1 VHRVVARPE
10 APALAAACGP
20 RSKQGAAGLVPA
32 EPTKPG
38 APPEGRLA
46 RWWARGSAVADRGV
60 AWLEG
65 QDPASRKGAAVGWF
79 RRYQG
84 ADGQLFALLLTAY
97 VFLTLLPAAV
107 VVSGYL
113 YKDPTTL
120 ADRMIHRLGL
130 TGSTAGLVH
139 DILTGA
145 AENKL
150 GSALLAVGSIV
161 LFGLGIGRVL
171 QLAHARSWRIDLG
184 KARLTDQTRYL
195 VTLAILLV
203 FLVLLVVQT
212 KVLEGRPA
220 WIGWVLA
227 PVWLAGLLAFFT
239 WVPRMLLHNRVSV
252 RDVFPGAVFTVVA
265 LAGLRLLS
273 HLVLVNWLVW
283 YGKYYGGL
291 GVVMALFFWILL
303 AASILTVAAALSPA
317 LAERRDLREAAS
329 RASS

>member
-1 VHRVVARPE
+1 MTDP
-10 APALAAACGP
+10 
-20 RSKQGAAGLVPA
+20 
-32 EPTKPG
+32 PTST

-46 RWWARGSAVADRGV
+46 RWWARGTAVADRGV

-65 QDPASRKGAAVGWF
+65 QDPASRKGAAIGWF

-84 ADGQLFALLLTAY
+84 ADGQIFALLLTTY
-97 VFLTLLPAAV
+97 MFLTLLPVAV

-113 YKDPTTL
+113 YKDPTTM
-120 ADRMIHRLGL
+120 ADRLIHRLGL
-130 TGSTAGLVH
+130 TGSTAALIH

-150 GSALLAVGSIV
+150 GSALLAVGSAA

-171 QLAHARSWRIDLG
+171 QVTHARSWRIDLG

-195 VTLAILLV
+195 VTLIILLA
-203 FLVLLVVQT
+203 LLMLGIVQT
-212 KVLEGRPA
+212 KLLDGQPA

-227 PVWLAGLLAFFT
+227 PLWLVVLVAFFT
-239 WVPRMLLHNRVSV
+239 WVPTMLLHNRVSA
-252 RDVFPGAVFTVVA
+252 RDVFPGAVLTVVA

-273 HLVLVNWLVW
+273 HFVLVNWLVW
-283 YGKYYGGL
+283 YAQYYGGL
-291 GVVMALFFWILL
+291 GIMMALFFWMLL
-303 AASILTVAAALSPA
+303 AASIMIVAAAFSPA